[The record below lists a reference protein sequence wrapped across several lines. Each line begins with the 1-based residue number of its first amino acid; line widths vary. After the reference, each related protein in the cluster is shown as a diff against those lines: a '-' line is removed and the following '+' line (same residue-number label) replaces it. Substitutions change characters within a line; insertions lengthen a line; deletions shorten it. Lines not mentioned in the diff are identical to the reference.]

1 MISILERTVK
11 NPKVVTAFI
20 VAILVHLM
28 GARLIPHFSDVI
40 KPMVILVVW
49 FALSNR
55 VITSMVGG
63 MVVGWT
69 VDAVTPVLFGIHG
82 LAFTLM
88 GYFVASFRRR
98 FLLMQYRNILLL
110 LLISVALQELVVVIL
125 RFLLLE
131 NPPIPSV
138 GWIAGEIVA
147 TSAVGLFVL
156 YGENRLGHTLS
167 KMKRRRESRL
177 R

>member
-1 MISILERTVK
+1 MN
-11 NPKVVTAFI
+11 NPRVVIAFFLT
-20 VAILVHLM
+20 ILVHLM
-28 GARLIPHFSDVI
+28 GVRLIPHFTDVI
-40 KPMVILVVW
+40 KPMVILVLW

-55 VITSMVGG
+55 VIASMLAG

-69 VDAVTPVLFGIHG
+69 LDALSPGLFGIHG

-98 FLLMQYRNILLL
+98 FLLMQYRNLLLL
-110 LLISVALQELVVVIL
+110 LLISVALQELVVVVL

-131 NPPIPSV
+131 NPPLPSM
-138 GWIAGEIVA
+138 GWIGAEIIA
-147 TSAVGLFVL
+147 TSGVGLLIL
-156 YGENRLGHTLS
+156 YSEQRLNQTLFR
-167 KMKRRRESRL
+167 MKRRRESRL